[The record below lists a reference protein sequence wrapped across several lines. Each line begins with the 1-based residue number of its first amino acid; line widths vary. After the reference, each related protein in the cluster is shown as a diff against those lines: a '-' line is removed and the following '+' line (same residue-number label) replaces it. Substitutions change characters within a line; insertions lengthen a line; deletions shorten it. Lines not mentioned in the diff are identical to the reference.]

1 MAMQRLTPTDFGLL
15 ENSGVKSVQIVW
27 GKNAPEAKVTITRVT
42 VQPGSG
48 QIRHSHQGA
57 EQIWLVERG
66 AATLLLA
73 KDQTAQM
80 HEGDVIRLAS
90 KFAIISLI

>member
-42 VQPGSG
+42 GQPGSG
-48 QIRHSHQGA
+48 QIRHSHQG
-57 EQIWLVERG
+57 RP
-66 AATLLLA
+66 ATPSNVAFGLEP
-73 KDQTAQM
+73 QTGRMSELGQRPTFSA
-80 HEGDVIRLAS
+80 L
-90 KFAIISLI
+90 

>member
-48 QIRHSHQGA
+48 QIRLSFLKTGSGCRTA
-57 EQIWLVERG
+57 RTDRDGELPSE
-66 AATLLLA
+66 TL
-73 KDQTAQM
+73 
-80 HEGDVIRLAS
+80 
-90 KFAIISLI
+90 AIKEYGILSSRWG